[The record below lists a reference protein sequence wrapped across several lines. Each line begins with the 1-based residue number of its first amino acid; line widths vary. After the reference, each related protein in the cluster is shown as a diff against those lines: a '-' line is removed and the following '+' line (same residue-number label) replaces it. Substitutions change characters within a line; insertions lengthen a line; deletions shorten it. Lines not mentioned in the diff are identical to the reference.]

1 MYLTQKDIRQFQL
14 AKASVQAGIEM
25 LLRRQE
31 ITLAQVDTLYI
42 AGVFGGHISKRNA
55 VLTGLFPDIAP
66 EKLVIAGNAAAQALL
81 SETFLEQTEWIGSHA
96 GHVELA
102 QQEEFQQ
109 QFMDAMAIVPW

>member
-1 MYLTQKDIRQFQL
+1 M
-14 AKASVQAGIEM
+14 QAGIEM

-66 EKLVIAGNAAAQALL
+66 EKLVIAGNAAGKGAAQALL